1 MKQLYRD
8 IKPWLLILLRRRLRF
23 FVGALLV
30 WITLLA
36 GLSLLGLSGWFITAC
51 ALAGIALAAG
61 LPATLDIY
69 VPGGGIRFFA
79 LLRTV
84 ARYAERLYN
93 HNTVLTLLADLRYRV
108 FSDLTRLDEA
118 ALKRRRASEWLS
130 RLTSDIDTLDNLYL
144 RLLIPP
150 VAGLLSI
157 LVISGFIAIWLPLL
171 GSLIAAVLS
180 VLWLMVTLG
189 YAWLGFGNSY
199 QQVNDQDE
207 LRRLVLDQVQASA
220 ELMSYQTNDWYRMRV
235 NQHEDQALSNQRQLA
250 YKSAIGNAL
259 VLAVTGLLVVGVLW
273 LGSFTV
279 AAGQVAGPIV
289 VMAVIAVLGINEVF
303 TSLPNA
309 FLKAGASYGAARRL
323 NTLTTIVSELPS
335 MTLPDASRGHP
346 VAFNNVSF
354 RYPDTAYS
362 VLSDITFHL
371 PAGER
376 AVITGISG
384 AGKST
389 LANLIMGRISASQG
403 EVYVASCAPSGVTVE
418 SRAKHFT
425 LLTQQVDLFDGSLAA
440 NLRIAKPEASDDQLW
455 EVLSQ
460 VALDD
465 WAKQQPKQL
474 KTQVGEKGQQLSGG
488 QARRVALARVLLRDP
503 AVVLLDEPFAGVDAL
518 TAMHI
523 ANSLDRWLIGRTVI
537 YFVHQVEE
545 PALLPG
551 VNYHWRLAEG
561 KLNTDTLDNIGNNL
575 S

>member
-1 MKQLYRD
+1 MKQFYHD
-8 IKPWLLILLRRRLRF
+8 MKPWLLILLRRRQRF

-30 WITLLA
+30 WVTLLA
-36 GLSLLGLSGWFITAC
+36 GLALLGLSGWFITAC

-61 LPATLDIY
+61 LPVTLDIY

-108 FSDLTRLDEA
+108 FGNLTRLDEA
-118 ALKRRRASEWLS
+118 TLKRRRASEWLS

-150 VAGLLSI
+150 FVGLLSI
-157 LVISGFIAIWLPLL
+157 LVVSGFISIWLPVL
-171 GSLIAAVLS
+171 GGLIAAVLS
-180 VLWLMVTLG
+180 VLWLVVTVG

-199 QQVNDQDE
+199 QQVNDQEE
-207 LRRLVLDQVQASA
+207 LRHLVLDQVQASA
-220 ELMSYQTNDWYRMRV
+220 ELMSYQTNHWYRTRV
-235 NQHEDQALSNQRQLA
+235 NQHEDHALSNQRQLA

-259 VLAVTGLLVVGVLW
+259 VSAVTGMLVVGVLW

-303 TSLPNA
+303 TTLPAA

-323 NTLTTIVSELPS
+323 NTLTGIASEAPS
-335 MTLPDASRGHP
+335 QVLPDASRGHE
-346 VAFNNVSF
+346 VAFRHVSF
-354 RYPDTAYS
+354 RYPDTAHS
-362 VLSDITFHL
+362 VLSDITFTL

-376 AVITGISG
+376 AVVTGISG

-389 LANLIMGRISASQG
+389 LASLIMGRISSSQG
-403 EVYVASCAPSGVTVE
+403 QIYVASCAPSNVIAE
-418 SRAKHFT
+418 SRAKHFA

-440 NLRIAKPEASDDQLW
+440 NLRIANPEASDDQLW

-465 WAKQQPKQL
+465 WVKQQPKRL

-488 QARRVALARVLLRDP
+488 QARRVALARVFLRDP

-523 ANSLDRWLIGRTVI
+523 AKSLDHWLIGRTVI
-537 YFVHQVEE
+537 YFIHQVEE
-545 PALLPG
+545 PSLLPD
-551 VNYHWRLAEG
+551 VNYRWRLAEG
-561 KLNTDTLDNIGNNL
+561 KLNTDTLDNVGNNL